1 MRLYAAIRDH
11 ESHRIRISV
20 RVIEK
25 TIEDDNVIGGKPR
38 RTLTQRWRYFAITR
52 FRKRFPKKE
61 FSSPNR
67 TYRSQCLHHSGLGKE
82 LNNGP
87 WDMAV
92 LHWLGDKTMSIEE
105 VGKIRIPYMW
115 HLHDMWLFS
124 GAEHYNTDRR
134 YTEGYRSSS
143 RPPEESGPDLNQK
156 VFRRKEKSWRTP
168 RHLISPSQWLSK
180 EAQLS
185 TLTRT
190 WPISVIP
197 NPIDTDFWQPTD
209 SSEARRQLGI
219 DNDAVVLLFGASS
232 GANAVHKGRDAFF
245 DSLRLVAEHH
255 PEHPVVA
262 RFHILIFGKFGGV
275 PDDLPFPVTHLGPVG
290 DRELKTTYGAASA
303 VVTPS
308 RVDNFPSV
316 ATEAHACG
324 RPVIATRVGGLVDIV
339 NDGKTGK
346 LVEVDNPSELAE
358 AIMWVVEDE
367 GRRLKLGA
375 AARKRAQS
383 LWSEKVVAS
392 NYVDLLIGSP
402 TFSKEADEK

>member
-61 FSSPNR
+61 FSSPNK
-67 TYRSQCLHHSGLGKE
+67 TYRSECLHYSGLGKE
-82 LNNGP
+82 LNSGP

-124 GAEHYNTDRR
+124 GADHTSADRR
-134 YTEGYRSSS
+134 YTKGYRSSS
-143 RPPEESGPDLNQK
+143 RLPEESGPDLNRK
-156 VFRRKEKSWRTP
+156 VFRRKVNSWRAP
-168 RHLISPSQWLSK
+168 RHLVSPSQWLAK

-185 TLTRT
+185 TLTQT
-190 WPISVIP
+190 WPVSVIP

-219 DNDAVVLLFGASS
+219 DNDAVVLLFGAYA
-232 GANAVHKGRDAFF
+232 GANAIHKGPDIFF
-245 DSLRLVAEHH
+245 EALSILANRHGDNPAAS
-255 PEHPVVA
+255 PVHV
-262 RFHILIFGKFGGV
+262 LIFGKYGGV
-275 PDDLPFPVTHLGPVG
+275 PDDLPFPITHLGPVT
-290 DRELKTTYGAASA
+290 DEELRTAYGASTVA
-303 VVTPS
+303 VIPS
-308 RVDNFPSV
+308 RVESFGQV
-316 ATEAHACG
+316 ASEAHACG

-339 NDGKTGK
+339 SDGETGK
-346 LVEVDNPSELAE
+346 LVNSDDPDDLASAMFWLTQE
-358 AIMWVVEDE
+358 P
-367 GRRLKLGA
+367 G
-375 AARKRAQS
+375 RAQIMGIKARERAKK
-383 LWSEKVVAS
+383 LWSPKAVAKS
-392 NYVDLLIGSP
+392 YVDTLLSLR
-402 TFSKEADEK
+402 